1 MYNQYAR
8 SYEKMNEFF
17 YGYGERMKAINELFV
32 EALQNLIKI
41 NEQYRE
47 LFKANENVHA
57 LDVAYMELFQ
67 KLNKQWVESLW
78 GPFLAKAQVKEK
90 ETI

>member
-1 MYNQYAR
+1 
-8 SYEKMNEFF
+8 MNEFF

-57 LDVAYMELFQ
+57 LNVAYIELFQ

-78 GPFLAKAQVKEK
+78 GPSLANVQIQDK
-90 ETI
+90 